1 MLTKVTNVE
10 WMVEPW
16 EPEAREYARLSI
28 TATREGINIDGQGTL
43 PWASLLDAFDKIEK
57 DEEAFEKKRRKR

>member
-16 EPEAREYARLSI
+16 DTEAREYARLSV
-28 TATREGINIDGQGTL
+28 TANREGLNIDGQGTL
-43 PWASLLDAFDKIEK
+43 PWASLLDAFDQIEK
-57 DEEAFEKKRRKR
+57 DEEAFDKKRRKR